1 MNLIFKALMYGID
14 IFNDHVYDCMFTGCA
29 IKNWSHTFNHT
40 CSHARNPFNFK
51 SAFICYLSE
60 LSFEVYNFFL
70 GQLAKIW
77 GVIKV
82 WSPKQKCLEKVHFT
96 SLAGYNLNCFAN
108 FELTPF
114 DFCTET
120 PTCVCFDSCDSRKW
134 QKIQIIACETS
145 KIHLFQTFLFFTSNL
160 DNFSFLSLLI

>member
-1 MNLIFKALMYGID
+1 MCILIQIMNLIFKALMYGID

-70 GQLAKIW
+70 GQLAKKW

-96 SLAGYNLNCFAN
+96 SLAGYNLNFFAN
-108 FELTPF
+108 FELKPSWFLHWNTNMCVFWQLRLQKMAEKFKLLPVKLVKYTF
-114 DFCTET
+114 FRLFC
-120 PTCVCFDSCDSRKW
+120 F
-134 QKIQIIACETS
+134 
-145 KIHLFQTFLFFTSNL
+145 
-160 DNFSFLSLLI
+160 